1 MMNLKK
7 ALKVAMASAEVNAKE
22 FAVKS
27 GVSESTISQTING
40 HTVPSS
46 KTLSRLA
53 EGLEISYSELI
64 KLGE

>member
-1 MMNLKK
+1 MNLKK

-22 FAVKS
+22 LAVKS
-27 GVSESTISQTING
+27 GVSETTISHTITG
-40 HTVPSS
+40 RTVPSS

-53 EGLEISYSELI
+53 KGLGIGYSELI